1 MNQPQPPSPVQA
13 VLELFQGPLAEVR
26 FADVD
31 AARLFELA
39 TAVDTATAVV
49 AEQEA
54 QLAELRQGLADRQ
67 EALLVFAQRAL
78 AYARVYAE
86 HDEALSEQLSR
97 ITLPRATKPRKASP
111 KSLSADPSTSS
122 SDPASTPAP
131 ERSVEAA
138 ESAEAAEAAEAA
150 DRAEHSERL
159 AEEHAGD
166 LRAGAEVVEAPPRKG
181 KRRSGS
187 AREDA
192 AGSVENSP

>member
-138 ESAEAAEAAEAA
+138 ESAEGAEAA
-150 DRAEHSERL
+150 DRAGHSEPL
-159 AEEHAGD
+159 AEEHAGN
-166 LRAGAEVVEAPPRKG
+166 LRADAEVVEAPPRKG